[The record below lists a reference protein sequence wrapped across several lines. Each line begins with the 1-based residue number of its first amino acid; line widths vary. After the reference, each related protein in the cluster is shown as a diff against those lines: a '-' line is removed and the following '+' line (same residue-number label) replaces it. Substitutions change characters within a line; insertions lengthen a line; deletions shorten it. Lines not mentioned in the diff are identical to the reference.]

1 LLYTPLPALRSHGS
15 IPGPLRCARFKR
27 QEIAKETAV
36 TKREVVQVPGVSKH
50 KNPIPNCIKMGNMVF
65 SASIAGNDPATQ
77 KVPADAAT
85 QIANAF
91 VNLRQTIEAA
101 GGTTGNIAR
110 INFYVPDMAQ
120 REHINREWLKMF
132 PDENDR
138 PVRKVFPTEIP
149 AGLFLQLDFI
159 GVL

>member
-1 LLYTPLPALRSHGS
+1 MAELLLSARSLGH
-15 IPGPLRCARFKR
+15 
-27 QEIAKETAV
+27 EIAEEATV
-36 TKREVVQVPGVSKH
+36 TKREVVHVPGVSKH

-65 SASIAGNDPATQ
+65 SASIAGGDPTTQ
-77 KVPADAAT
+77 KVPADAAA

-110 INFYVPDMAQ
+110 INFYVPDMGQ

-132 PDENDR
+132 PDDNDR
-138 PVRKVFPTEIP
+138 PVRKVFPSEIP
-149 AGLFLQLDFI
+149 EGLFLQLDFI
-159 GVL
+159 AVL

>member
-1 LLYTPLPALRSHGS
+1 LLA
-15 IPGPLRCARFKR
+15 ARPER
-27 QEIAKETAV
+27 QEIAQEAFV
-36 TKREVVQVPGVSKH
+36 TKREVVHVPGVTKH

-65 SASIAGNDPATQ
+65 SASIAGQDPQTQ
-77 KVPADAAT
+77 KVPTDAAT

-138 PVRKVFPTEIP
+138 PVRKVFPSEIP
-149 AGLFLQLDFI
+149 EGLFLQLDFI